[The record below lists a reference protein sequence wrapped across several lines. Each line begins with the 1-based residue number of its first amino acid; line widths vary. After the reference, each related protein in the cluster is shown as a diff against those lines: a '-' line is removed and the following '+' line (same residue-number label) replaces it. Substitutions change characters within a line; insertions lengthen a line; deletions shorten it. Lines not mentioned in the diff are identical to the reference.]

1 MALTQ
6 YELNQA
12 QCHLSHHDNPCRH
25 DVLYFA
31 AKCHPSSGVTA
42 EYIKSRG
49 VMVVRCRKCL
59 ALVCDVA
66 VAQGIMKVNTGE
78 EIHADISNN

>member
-12 QCHLSHHDNPCRH
+12 SCHLNHHDSPCRH
-25 DVLYFA
+25 DILYFA
-31 AKCHPSSGVTA
+31 ARCHPNKGVTA

-49 VMVVRCRKCL
+49 VLQFRCRKCM
-59 ALVCDVA
+59 ALVCDIA
-66 VAQGIMKVNTGE
+66 VATSNME
-78 EIHADISNN
+78 ELHADVSNN